1 MGDGGGAASNGQNQD
16 GRASCP
22 STGARG
28 LTNMRIALLEDEPD
42 QADLV
47 SAWLKAAGHSCHV
60 FARGKDLAR
69 EAQRETFDL
78 FMLDWEVPGMSG
90 AEVLVWIRANLAESV
105 PVLFVTARQREED
118 IVHALASGAD
128 DYMVKPLG
136 KLELL
141 ARVDALARRIRPSQ
155 RRGEDVLEYGRL
167 RVDCRSRQVK
177 LDEQEVTMTQKDYE
191 LAVFLL
197 RNLGRLLS
205 RGHILE
211 AVWGQSAEL
220 NTRTVD
226 THVSR
231 IRGKLGLTPENGWRL
246 SAVYQHGYRLE
257 RIAAATA
264 Q

>member
-1 MGDGGGAASNGQNQD
+1 
-16 GRASCP
+16 
-22 STGARG
+22 
-28 LTNMRIALLEDEPD
+28 MRIALLEDEQD

-47 SAWLKAAGHSCHV
+47 CAWLKAAGHSCHV
-60 FARGKDLAR
+60 HMLGKDLVR

-78 FMLDWEVPGMSG
+78 FLLDWEVPGMSG
-90 AEVLVWIRANLAESV
+90 AEVLVWIRANIAEPV

-118 IVHALASGAD
+118 IVHALSNGAD

-141 ARVDALARRIRPSQ
+141 ARIDALARRTRPSPNL
-155 RRGEDVLEYGRL
+155 GEDVIEFGRL
-167 RVDCRSRQVK
+167 RVDCRNRQVW
-177 LDEQEVTMTQKDYE
+177 LGGEEVAMTQKDYE

-197 RNLGRLLS
+197 RNVGRLLS
-205 RGHILE
+205 RGYILE
-211 AVWGQSAEL
+211 AVWGQSADI

-231 IRGKLGLTPENGWRL
+231 IRGKLQLTPENGWRL

-257 RIAAATA
+257 RVEAAAR
-264 Q
+264 

>member
-1 MGDGGGAASNGQNQD
+1 
-16 GRASCP
+16 
-22 STGARG
+22 
-28 LTNMRIALLEDEPD
+28 MRIALLEDEQD

-47 SAWLKAAGHSCHV
+47 CAWLKAAGHSCH
-60 FARGKDLAR
+60 AYALGKDLVR

-78 FMLDWEVPGMSG
+78 FLLDWEVPGMSG
-90 AEVLVWIRANLAESV
+90 AEVLVWIRANIAEPV

-118 IVHALASGAD
+118 IVHALSHGAD

-141 ARVDALARRIRPSQ
+141 ARIDALARRAHPGPRADE
-155 RRGEDVLEYGRL
+155 GLLAYGRL
-167 RVDCRSRQVK
+167 SIDCRNRQVK
-177 LDEQEVTMTQKDYE
+177 LDGEAVATTQKDYE

-197 RNLGRLLS
+197 RNIGRLLS

-211 AVWGQSAEL
+211 AVWGQSADI

-231 IRGKLGLTPENGWRL
+231 IRGKLQLTPENGWRL
-246 SAVYQHGYRLE
+246 TAVYQHGYRLE
-257 RIAAATA
+257 RVAADA

>member
-1 MGDGGGAASNGQNQD
+1 
-16 GRASCP
+16 
-22 STGARG
+22 
-28 LTNMRIALLEDEPD
+28 MRIALLEDDQD

-47 SAWLKAAGHSCHV
+47 CAWLKAAGHSCHV
-60 FARGKDLAR
+60 YMLGKDLVR

-78 FMLDWEVPGMSG
+78 FLLDWEVPGMSG
-90 AEVLVWIRANLAESV
+90 AEVLVWIRANIDEPV

-118 IVHALASGAD
+118 IVHALSSGAD

-141 ARVDALARRIRPSQ
+141 ARIEALARRMRPGPSQ
-155 RRGEDVLEYGRL
+155 GEDVLEYGQL
-167 RVDCRSRQVK
+167 RVDCRNRQVK
-177 LDEQEVTMTQKDYE
+177 VGGEEVAMTQKDYE
-191 LAVFLL
+191 LALFLL
-197 RNLGRLLS
+197 RNIGRLLS
-205 RGHILE
+205 RGYILE
-211 AVWGQSAEL
+211 AVWGQSADI

-257 RIAAATA
+257 RIAPAAR
-264 Q
+264 

>member
-1 MGDGGGAASNGQNQD
+1 
-16 GRASCP
+16 
-22 STGARG
+22 
-28 LTNMRIALLEDEPD
+28 MRIALLEDEQD

-47 SAWLKAAGHSCHV
+47 STWLKAAGHSCHV
-60 FARGKDLAR
+60 YTLGKDLVR

-78 FMLDWEVPGMSG
+78 FLLDWGVPGMSG
-90 AEVLVWIRANLAESV
+90 AEVLVWIRANIADPV

-118 IVHALASGAD
+118 IVHALSSGAD
-128 DYMVKPLG
+128 DYMVKPLS

-141 ARVDALARRIRPSQ
+141 ARINALARRTRASPP
-155 RRGEDVLEYGRL
+155 GEEVLECGRL
-167 RVDCRSRQVK
+167 TVDCRNRQVK
-177 LDEQEVTMTQKDYE
+177 LDGGEVAMTQKDYE

-197 RNLGRLLS
+197 RNVGRLLS

-211 AVWGQSAEL
+211 AVWGQSAEI

-231 IRGKLGLTPENGWRL
+231 IRGKLQLNPEHGWRL
-246 SAVYQHGYRLE
+246 SAIYQHGYRLE
-257 RIAAATA
+257 RIAAAAA

>member
-1 MGDGGGAASNGQNQD
+1 
-16 GRASCP
+16 
-22 STGARG
+22 
-28 LTNMRIALLEDEPD
+28 MRIALLEDEQD

-47 SAWLKAAGHSCHV
+47 CAWLKAAGHSCHV
-60 FARGKDLAR
+60 YMLGKDLVR

-78 FMLDWEVPGMSG
+78 FLLDWEVPGMSG
-90 AEVLVWIRANLAESV
+90 AEVLVWIRANIAEPV

-118 IVHALASGAD
+118 IVHALSSGAD

-141 ARVDALARRIRPSQ
+141 ARIDALVRRTRPSVNL
-155 RRGEDVLEYGRL
+155 GEDVIECARL
-167 RVDCRSRQVK
+167 RVDCRNRQVW
-177 LDEQEVTMTQKDYE
+177 LGGEEVAMTQKDYE

-197 RNLGRLLS
+197 RNVGRLLS
-205 RGHILE
+205 RGYILE
-211 AVWGQSAEL
+211 AVWGQSADI

-231 IRGKLGLTPENGWRL
+231 IRGKLQLTPENGWRL

-257 RIAAATA
+257 RVAAAA
-264 Q
+264 P

>member
-1 MGDGGGAASNGQNQD
+1 
-16 GRASCP
+16 
-22 STGARG
+22 
-28 LTNMRIALLEDEPD
+28 MRIALLEDEQD

-47 SAWLKAAGHSCHV
+47 GAWLRTAGHGCHV
-60 FARGKDLAR
+60 FMHGRDLVR

-78 FMLDWEVPGMSG
+78 FLLDWEVPGMSG
-90 AEVLVWIRANLAESV
+90 AEVLIWIRAKIAEPV

-118 IVHALASGAD
+118 IVHALSSGAD

-141 ARVDALARRIRPSQ
+141 ARIEALVRRIRPGQ
-155 RRGEDVLEYGRL
+155 RQGQDVFEYGRL
-167 RVDCRSRQVK
+167 SVDCRSRRVK
-177 LDEQEVTMTQKDYE
+177 LDEREVTMTQKDYE

-197 RNLGRLLS
+197 RNIGRLLS
-205 RGHILE
+205 RRHILE

-231 IRGKLGLTPENGWRL
+231 IRGKLELTPQNGWRL

-257 RIAAATA
+257 RVAAAAA

>member
-1 MGDGGGAASNGQNQD
+1 
-16 GRASCP
+16 
-22 STGARG
+22 
-28 LTNMRIALLEDEPD
+28 MRIALLEDEQD

-47 SAWLKAAGHSCHV
+47 CAWLKAAGHSCHV
-60 FARGKDLAR
+60 YMLGKDLVR

-78 FMLDWEVPGMSG
+78 FLLDWEVPGMSG
-90 AEVLVWIRANLAESV
+90 AEVLVWIRANIAEPV

-118 IVHALASGAD
+118 IVHALSSGAD

-141 ARVDALARRIRPSQ
+141 ARIDALVRRTRPSVNL
-155 RRGEDVLEYGRL
+155 GEDVIEFARL
-167 RVDCRSRQVK
+167 RVDCRNRQVW
-177 LDEQEVTMTQKDYE
+177 LGGEEVAMTQKDYE

-197 RNLGRLLS
+197 RNVGRLLS
-205 RGHILE
+205 RGYILE
-211 AVWGQSAEL
+211 AVWGQSADI

-231 IRGKLGLTPENGWRL
+231 IRGKLQLTPENGWRL

-257 RIAAATA
+257 RVAAAA
-264 Q
+264 P

>member
-1 MGDGGGAASNGQNQD
+1 
-16 GRASCP
+16 
-22 STGARG
+22 
-28 LTNMRIALLEDEPD
+28 MRIALLEDEQD

-47 SAWLKAAGHSCHV
+47 CAWLKGAGHSCHV
-60 FARGKDLAR
+60 YMLGNDLVR

-78 FMLDWEVPGMSG
+78 FLLDWEVPGMSG
-90 AEVLVWIRANLAESV
+90 AEVLVWIRANIAEPV

-118 IVHALASGAD
+118 IVHALSSGAD

-141 ARVDALARRIRPSQ
+141 ARIDALARRARPSP
-155 RRGEDVLEYGRL
+155 RADDDVLEYGRL
-167 RVDCRSRQVK
+167 SVDCRNRRVR
-177 LDEQEVTMTQKDYE
+177 LDGEEVAMTQKDYE

-197 RNLGRLLS
+197 RNIGRLLS
-205 RGHILE
+205 RGYILE
-211 AVWGQSAEL
+211 AVWGQSAEI

-231 IRGKLGLTPENGWRL
+231 IRGKLQLTPENGWRL

-257 RIAAATA
+257 QVAAAA
-264 Q
+264 R